1 MTENLNSC
9 RVYDIMQ
16 SILKKDL
23 PILDIGDRVGSTGYI
38 DIIKNNEIIYPV
50 MKGKYYINRP
60 FIVIKCILDSF

>member
-50 MKGKYYINRP
+50 MKGKDYINRP